1 MRKGGTYFKVLTY
14 HHTQAMS
21 AVFNKVDQV
30 APVLWLPSVVWPP
43 PYHTTRLHKSCVC
56 ACTRVH
62 PYPCPMK
69 CSVCLC
75 VQTMAVIQPSWTRWG
90 RVKGVI
96 SKAQRRPCLRLIG
109 SCSCQMCTCGTYLVR
124 AWQRGAASFGVPLL
138 SGHPSWSYFW
148 ILSFIDLGL
157 VSKSLQFRKLIGIQ
171 PMDLKN
177 RWEEIM
183 NNWLWEMNCSSGV
196 HLSLL
201 NGEVTDSYSVL
212 IFFFYFVVCLL
223 VCLIEACTTYM
234 YHWLQYFN
242 SIKMKAY
249 VWGGGVRGLAVLHHL
264 LFCVFQYFTGSI
276 LTYKLKRDVKVC
288 CRKLQK

>member
-1 MRKGGTYFKVLTY
+1 MCVCVCLLLTKLHQSSGYHLLFDLLLSLSHNQTPQVL
-14 HHTQAMS
+14 
-21 AVFNKVDQV
+21 
-30 APVLWLPSVVWPP
+30 
-43 PYHTTRLHKSCVC
+43 CVC
-56 ACTRVH
+56 ARAHAHAC
-62 PYPCPMK
+62 PCQMK

-75 VQTMAVIQPSWTRWG
+75 VQTMAVIQPSWARRG

-96 SKAQRRPCLRLIG
+96 SKAQCRPCLRLIG

-177 RWEEIM
+177 HWEEIM

-201 NGEVTDSYSVL
+201 NGEVTDSYSLL
-212 IFFFYFVVCLL
+212 IFSFALCSVCASVFCSLL
-223 VCLIEACTTYM
+223 CPID
-234 YHWLQYFN
+234 FN
-242 SIKMKAY
+242 TQIP
-249 VWGGGVRGLAVLHHL
+249 
-264 LFCVFQYFTGSI
+264 
-276 LTYKLKRDVKVC
+276 
-288 CRKLQK
+288 